1 VVVVTHE
8 GYRRRIDMR
17 GGAMARDDINAP
29 PHGSGLARPPAPDI
43 ARLGIAVVF
52 ISLSGPMIAA
62 TAAPALAIAF
72 WRCLI
77 GSGLTGVWV
86 GLRRRGS
93 LGALTK
99 REVRLTVLAGV
110 FLGLHFA
117 TWIPSLTLTTVAA
130 STALVATQ
138 PIWAALMAR
147 ATGVR
152 IDRRVWIGITISLT
166 GVIVLTGVDLSVD
179 PQHLI
184 GDALALVGAVFSAAY
199 VSVAERVRRTVDTS
213 TMTFVLYA
221 VSALTILPLT
231 FVFGQELAG
240 FDVQAWAL
248 ILGVT
253 LGAQLLGHSMMNRV
267 LSSTSA
273 TVVSL
278 AILFEMPG
286 ATIVAAIWLGQVPP
300 LALLPAAAL
309 ILIGLVVVIRAADAR
324 PTISESSPI

>member
-1 VVVVTHE
+1 MSD
-8 GYRRRIDMR
+8 GS
-17 GGAMARDDINAP
+17 AP
-29 PHGSGLARPPAPDI
+29 PSGLSRPPAPDVV
-43 ARLGIAVVF
+43 RLGVAVVF

-62 TAAPALAIAF
+62 TAAPVLAIAF

-77 GSGLTGVWV
+77 GSGITGVWV
-86 GLRRRGS
+86 IARRWSS
-93 LGALTK
+93 LGALTR
-99 REVRLTVLAGV
+99 REIRLTVIAGV

-117 TWIPSLTLTTVAA
+117 TWIPSLTLTTIAA

-138 PIWAALMAR
+138 PIWAALIAR

-152 IDRRVWIGITISLT
+152 ISSRVWIGIAIAFS

-179 PQHLI
+179 PAHLW

-199 VSVAERVRRTVDTS
+199 VSVAERVRKTVDTS

-221 VSALTILPLT
+221 VSAVTILPLV
-231 FVFGQELAG
+231 FIFGQQLVG
-240 FDVQAWAL
+240 FDAQAWAL
-248 ILGVT
+248 ILAVT
-253 LGAQLLGHSMMNRV
+253 LGAQLLGHSMMTRV

-286 ATIVAAIWLGQVPP
+286 ATLGAAIWLGKVPP
-300 LALLPAAAL
+300 LALLPPAAL
-309 ILIGLVVVIRAADAR
+309 ILAGLVIVIKAADRGPAAA
-324 PTISESSPI
+324 TVTETSPM

>member
-1 VVVVTHE
+1 MT
-8 GYRRRIDMR
+8 
-17 GGAMARDDINAP
+17 ATN
-29 PHGSGLARPPAPDI
+29 GLSRPPAPDV
-43 ARLGIAVVF
+43 ARLGVAVVF

-72 WRCLI
+72 WRCFL
-77 GSGLTGVWV
+77 GSGLTGIWV
-86 GLRRRGS
+86 GFRRRGS
-93 LGALTK
+93 LASLTS
-99 REVRLTVLAGV
+99 RELRLTALAGL

-138 PIWAALMAR
+138 PIWAALIAR

-152 IDRRVWIGITISLT
+152 VHRRVWVGITVSLT

-184 GDALALVGAVFSAAY
+184 GDALALIGAVFSAAY

-221 VSALTILPLT
+221 VSALTILPLA
-231 FVFGQELAG
+231 VIFGQELAG
-240 FDVQAWAL
+240 FSAQAWVL
-248 ILGVT
+248 ILAVT

-309 ILIGLVVVIRAADAR
+309 ILIGLVIVIRATDSRSGRDAM
-324 PTISESSPI
+324 PSETSPI

>member
-1 VVVVTHE
+1 MCGMSRE
-8 GYRRRIDMR
+8 GAGVMSD
-17 GGAMARDDINAP
+17 GSAP
-29 PHGSGLARPPAPDI
+29 PSGLSRPPAPDVV
-43 ARLGIAVVF
+43 RLGVAVLF
-52 ISLSGPMIAA
+52 ISLSGPMIVV
-62 TAAPALAIAF
+62 TAAPVLAIAF

-86 GLRRRGS
+86 IARRWSS
-93 LGALTK
+93 LGALTR
-99 REVRLTVLAGV
+99 RELRLTVIAGV

-117 TWIPSLTLTTVAA
+117 TWIPSLTLTTIAA

-138 PIWAALMAR
+138 PIWAALIAR

-152 IDRRVWIGITISLT
+152 ITSRVWIGIAIAFS
-166 GVIVLTGVDLSVD
+166 GVIVLTGVDLFVD
-179 PQHLI
+179 PAHLW

-199 VSVAERVRRTVDTS
+199 VSVAERVRKTVDTS

-221 VSALTILPLT
+221 VSAVTILPLV
-231 FVFGQELAG
+231 FIFGQQLVG
-240 FDVQAWAL
+240 FDAQAWAL
-248 ILGVT
+248 ILAVT
-253 LGAQLLGHSMMNRV
+253 LGAQLLGHSMMTRV

-286 ATIVAAIWLGQVPP
+286 ATLVAAIWLGQVPP

-309 ILIGLVVVIRAADAR
+309 ILAGLVIVIKAADRGPAAA
-324 PTISESSPI
+324 TVTETSPM

>member
-1 VVVVTHE
+1 MSD
-8 GYRRRIDMR
+8 GS
-17 GGAMARDDINAP
+17 AP
-29 PHGSGLARPPAPDI
+29 PSGLSRPPAPDVV
-43 ARLGIAVVF
+43 RLGVAVLF

-62 TAAPALAIAF
+62 TAAPVLAIAF

-86 GLRRRGS
+86 IARRWSS
-93 LGALTK
+93 LGALTR
-99 REVRLTVLAGV
+99 REIRLTVIAGV

-117 TWIPSLTLTTVAA
+117 TWIPSLTLTTIAA

-138 PIWAALMAR
+138 PIWAALIAR

-152 IDRRVWIGITISLT
+152 IASRVWIGIAIAFS

-179 PQHLI
+179 PAHLW

-199 VSVAERVRRTVDTS
+199 VSVAERVRKTVDTS

-221 VSALTILPLT
+221 VSAVTILPLV
-231 FVFGQELAG
+231 FIFGQQLVG
-240 FDVQAWAL
+240 FDAQAWAL
-248 ILGVT
+248 ILAVT
-253 LGAQLLGHSMMNRV
+253 LGAQLLGHSMMTRV

-286 ATIVAAIWLGQVPP
+286 ATLVAAIWLKQVPP
-300 LALLPAAAL
+300 LALLPAAAS
-309 ILIGLVVVIRAADAR
+309 ILAGLVIVIKAADRGPAAA
-324 PTISESSPI
+324 TVTETSPM

>member
-1 VVVVTHE
+1 MS
-8 GYRRRIDMR
+8 DSS
-17 GGAMARDDINAP
+17 AP
-29 PHGSGLARPPAPDI
+29 PSGLSRPPAPDVV
-43 ARLGIAVVF
+43 RLGVAVVF

-62 TAAPALAIAF
+62 TAAPVLAIAF

-77 GSGLTGVWV
+77 GSGITGVWV
-86 GLRRRGS
+86 IARRWSS
-93 LGALTK
+93 LGALTR
-99 REVRLTVLAGV
+99 REIRLTVIAGV

-117 TWIPSLTLTTVAA
+117 TWIPSLTLTTIAA

-138 PIWAALMAR
+138 PIWAALIAR

-152 IDRRVWIGITISLT
+152 ISSRVWIGIAIAFS

-179 PQHLI
+179 PAHLW

-199 VSVAERVRRTVDTS
+199 VSVAERVRKTVDTS

-221 VSALTILPLT
+221 VSALTILPLV
-231 FVFGQELAG
+231 FIFGQQLVG
-240 FDVQAWAL
+240 FDAQAWAL
-248 ILGVT
+248 ILAVT
-253 LGAQLLGHSMMNRV
+253 LGAQLLGHSMMTRV

-286 ATIVAAIWLGQVPP
+286 ATLVAAIWLGQVPP

-309 ILIGLVVVIRAADAR
+309 ILAGLVIVIKAADRGPAAA
-324 PTISESSPI
+324 TVTETSPM

>member
-1 VVVVTHE
+1 MSD
-8 GYRRRIDMR
+8 GS
-17 GGAMARDDINAP
+17 AP
-29 PHGSGLARPPAPDI
+29 PSGLSRPPAPDVL
-43 ARLGIAVVF
+43 RLGVAVLF
-52 ISLSGPMIAA
+52 ISLSGPMIAV
-62 TAAPALAIAF
+62 TAAPVLAIAF

-86 GLRRRGS
+86 IARRWSS
-93 LGALTK
+93 LGALTS
-99 REVRLTVLAGV
+99 RELRLTVIAGV

-117 TWIPSLTLTTVAA
+117 TWIPSLTLTTIAA

-138 PIWAALMAR
+138 PIWAALIAR

-152 IDRRVWIGITISLT
+152 ITSRVWIGIAIAFS
-166 GVIVLTGVDLSVD
+166 GVIVLTGVDLFVD
-179 PQHLI
+179 PAHLW

-199 VSVAERVRRTVDTS
+199 VSVAERVRKTVDTS

-221 VSALTILPLT
+221 VSAVTILPLV
-231 FVFGQELAG
+231 FIFGQQLVG
-240 FDVQAWAL
+240 FDAQAWAL
-248 ILGVT
+248 ILAVT
-253 LGAQLLGHSMMNRV
+253 LGAQLLGHSMMTRV

-286 ATIVAAIWLGQVPP
+286 ATLVAAIWLGQVPP

-309 ILIGLVVVIRAADAR
+309 ILAGLVIVIKAADRGPAAA
-324 PTISESSPI
+324 TVTETSPM

>member
-1 VVVVTHE
+1 MSD
-8 GYRRRIDMR
+8 GS
-17 GGAMARDDINAP
+17 AP
-29 PHGSGLARPPAPDI
+29 PSGLSRPPAPDVV
-43 ARLGIAVVF
+43 RLGVAVLF
-52 ISLSGPMIAA
+52 ISLSGPMIAV
-62 TAAPALAIAF
+62 TAAPVLAIAF

-86 GLRRRGS
+86 IARRWSS
-93 LGALTK
+93 LGALTR
-99 REVRLTVLAGV
+99 RELRLTVIAGV

-117 TWIPSLTLTTVAA
+117 TWIPSLTLTTIAA

-138 PIWAALMAR
+138 PIWAALIAR

-152 IDRRVWIGITISLT
+152 ITSRVWIGIAIAFS

-179 PQHLI
+179 PPHLW

-199 VSVAERVRRTVDTS
+199 VSVAERVRKTVDTS

-221 VSALTILPLT
+221 VSAVTILPLV
-231 FVFGQELAG
+231 FIFGQQLVG
-240 FDVQAWAL
+240 FDAQAWAL
-248 ILGVT
+248 ILAVT
-253 LGAQLLGHSMMNRV
+253 LGAQLLGHSMMTRV

-286 ATIVAAIWLGQVPP
+286 ATLVAAIWLGQVPP

-309 ILIGLVVVIRAADAR
+309 ILAGLVIVIKAADRGPAAA
-324 PTISESSPI
+324 TVTETSPM

>member
-1 VVVVTHE
+1 MSD
-8 GYRRRIDMR
+8 GS
-17 GGAMARDDINAP
+17 AP
-29 PHGSGLARPPAPDI
+29 PSGLSRPPAPDVV
-43 ARLGIAVVF
+43 RLGVAVVF

-62 TAAPALAIAF
+62 TAAPVLAIAF

-77 GSGLTGVWV
+77 GSGLTGMWV
-86 GLRRRGS
+86 IARRWSS
-93 LGALTK
+93 LGALTR
-99 REVRLTVLAGV
+99 REIRLTVIAGV

-117 TWIPSLTLTTVAA
+117 TWIPSLTLTTIAA

-138 PIWAALMAR
+138 PIWAALIAW

-152 IDRRVWIGITISLT
+152 IASRVWIGIAIAFS

-179 PQHLI
+179 PAHLW

-199 VSVAERVRRTVDTS
+199 VSVAERVRKTVDTS

-221 VSALTILPLT
+221 VSAVTILPL
-231 FVFGQELAG
+231 VLIFGQELVG
-240 FDVQAWAL
+240 FDAQAWAL
-248 ILGVT
+248 ILAVT
-253 LGAQLLGHSMMNRV
+253 LGAQLLGHSMMTRV

-286 ATIVAAIWLGQVPP
+286 ATLVAAIWLGQVPP
-300 LALLPAAAL
+300 LAVLPAAAL
-309 ILIGLVVVIRAADAR
+309 ILAGLVIVIKAADRGPAAA
-324 PTISESSPI
+324 TVTETSPM

>member
-1 VVVVTHE
+1 MNESERV
-8 GYRRRIDMR
+8 GA
-17 GGAMARDDINAP
+17 GGL
-29 PHGSGLARPPAPDI
+29 SRPPNVDL
-43 ARLGIAVVF
+43 ARLGIAVIF

-77 GSGLTGVWV
+77 GSGLTGLWV
-86 GLRRRGS
+86 GVRQRTQLASLNRR
-93 LGALTK
+93 
-99 REVRLTVLAGV
+99 EIRLTVIAGV

-117 TWIPSLTLTTVAA
+117 TWIPSLTMTTIAA

-138 PIWAALMAR
+138 PIWAAFIAR

-152 IDRRVWIGITISLT
+152 IERRVWVGITVAFS

-184 GDALALVGAVFSAAY
+184 GDALALVGAIFSAAY
-199 VSVAERVRRTVDTS
+199 VSVAERVRQSVDTS

-221 VSALTILPLT
+221 VSAVTILPLV
-231 FVFGQELAG
+231 FVFGEALVG
-240 FDVQAWAL
+240 FDAQAWLL
-248 ILGVT
+248 IIAVT

-309 ILIGLVVVIRAADAR
+309 ILIGLAIVIRAADRR
-324 PTISESSPI
+324 PGPATISETSPI

>member
-1 VVVVTHE
+1 MNN
-8 GYRRRIDMR
+8 D
-17 GGAMARDDINAP
+17 AAAP
-29 PHGSGLARPPAPDI
+29 PAAYGLARPSAPDF
-43 ARLGIAVVF
+43 ARLGIAVIF

-62 TAAPALAIAF
+62 TMAPALAIAF

-77 GSGLTGVWV
+77 GSGLTGLWV
-86 GLRRRGS
+86 GLRRRRS
-93 LGALTK
+93 LAALSK
-99 REVRLTVLAGV
+99 REIKLTALAGV

-117 TWIPSLTLTTVAA
+117 TWIPSLTFTTVAA

-138 PIWAALMAR
+138 PIWAALIAR

-152 IDRRVWIGITISLT
+152 IDRRIWIGITISLT

-179 PQHLI
+179 PRHLL
-184 GDALALVGAVFSAAY
+184 GDALALIGAVFSAAY

-221 VSALTILPLT
+221 VSALTILPLA
-231 FVFGQELAG
+231 FVFGQELVG
-240 FDVQAWAL
+240 FDAQAWAL
-248 ILGVT
+248 IIAVT
-253 LGAQLLGHSMMNRV
+253 LGAQLLGHSMMTRV

-286 ATIVAAIWLGQVPP
+286 ATIVAAIWLGQVPS

-309 ILIGLVVVIRAADAR
+309 ILIGLVVVIRAADRR
-324 PTISESSPI
+324 PTISETSPI

>member
-1 VVVVTHE
+1 MSDGSAT
-8 GYRRRIDMR
+8 
-17 GGAMARDDINAP
+17 P
-29 PHGSGLARPPAPDI
+29 SGLSRPPAPDVV
-43 ARLGIAVVF
+43 RLGVAVVF

-62 TAAPALAIAF
+62 TAAPVLAIAF

-77 GSGLTGVWV
+77 GSGITGVWV
-86 GLRRRGS
+86 IARRWSS
-93 LGALTK
+93 LGALTR
-99 REVRLTVLAGV
+99 REIRLTVIAGV

-117 TWIPSLTLTTVAA
+117 TWIPSLTLTTIAA

-138 PIWAALMAR
+138 PIWAALIAR

-152 IDRRVWIGITISLT
+152 ISSRVWIGIAIAFS

-179 PQHLI
+179 PAHLW

-199 VSVAERVRRTVDTS
+199 VSVAERVRKTVDTS

-221 VSALTILPLT
+221 VSAVTILPLV
-231 FVFGQELAG
+231 FIFGQQLVG
-240 FDVQAWAL
+240 FDAQAWAL
-248 ILGVT
+248 ILAVT
-253 LGAQLLGHSMMNRV
+253 LGAQLLGHSMMTRV

-286 ATIVAAIWLGQVPP
+286 ATLVAAIWLGQVPP

-309 ILIGLVVVIRAADAR
+309 ILAGLVIVIKAADRGPAAA
-324 PTISESSPI
+324 TVTETSPM

>member
-1 VVVVTHE
+1 MSD
-8 GYRRRIDMR
+8 GS
-17 GGAMARDDINAP
+17 AP
-29 PHGSGLARPPAPDI
+29 PSGLSRPPAPDVL
-43 ARLGIAVVF
+43 RLGVAVLF
-52 ISLSGPMIAA
+52 ISLSGPMIAV
-62 TAAPALAIAF
+62 TAAPVLAIAF

-86 GLRRRGS
+86 IARRWSS
-93 LGALTK
+93 LGALTS
-99 REVRLTVLAGV
+99 RELRLTVIAGV

-117 TWIPSLTLTTVAA
+117 TWIPSLTLTTIAA

-138 PIWAALMAR
+138 PIWAALIAR

-152 IDRRVWIGITISLT
+152 ITSRVWIGIAIAFS
-166 GVIVLTGVDLSVD
+166 GVIVLTGVDLFVD
-179 PQHLI
+179 PAHLW

-199 VSVAERVRRTVDTS
+199 VSVAERVRKTVDTS

-221 VSALTILPLT
+221 VSAVTILPLV
-231 FVFGQELAG
+231 FIFGQQLVG
-240 FDVQAWAL
+240 FDAQAWAL
-248 ILGVT
+248 ILAVT
-253 LGAQLLGHSMMNRV
+253 LGAQLLGHSMMTRV

-286 ATIVAAIWLGQVPP
+286 ATLVAALWLGQVPP

-309 ILIGLVVVIRAADAR
+309 ILAGLVIVIKAADRGPAAA
-324 PTISESSPI
+324 TVTETSPL

>member
-1 VVVVTHE
+1 MSD
-8 GYRRRIDMR
+8 GS
-17 GGAMARDDINAP
+17 AP
-29 PHGSGLARPPAPDI
+29 PSGLSRPPAPDVV
-43 ARLGIAVVF
+43 RLGVAVVF

-62 TAAPALAIAF
+62 TAAPVLAIAF

-77 GSGLTGVWV
+77 GSGITGVWV
-86 GLRRRGS
+86 IARRWSS
-93 LGALTK
+93 LGALTR
-99 REVRLTVLAGV
+99 REIRLTVIAGV

-117 TWIPSLTLTTVAA
+117 TWIPSLTLTTIAA

-138 PIWAALMAR
+138 PIWAALIAR
-147 ATGVR
+147 ATGVQ
-152 IDRRVWIGITISLT
+152 ISSRVWIGIAIAFS

-179 PQHLI
+179 PAHLW

-199 VSVAERVRRTVDTS
+199 VSVAERVRKTVDTS

-221 VSALTILPLT
+221 VSAVTIFPLV
-231 FVFGQELAG
+231 FIFGQQLVG
-240 FDVQAWAL
+240 FDAQAWAL
-248 ILGVT
+248 ILAVT
-253 LGAQLLGHSMMNRV
+253 LGAQLLGHSMMTRV

-286 ATIVAAIWLGQVPP
+286 ATLVAAIWLGQVPP

-309 ILIGLVVVIRAADAR
+309 ILAGLVIVIKAADRGPAAA
-324 PTISESSPI
+324 TVTETSPM

>member
-1 VVVVTHE
+1 MSD
-8 GYRRRIDMR
+8 GS
-17 GGAMARDDINAP
+17 AP
-29 PHGSGLARPPAPDI
+29 PSGLSRPPAPDVV
-43 ARLGIAVVF
+43 RLGFAVVF

-62 TAAPALAIAF
+62 TAAPVLAIAF

-77 GSGLTGVWV
+77 GSGITGVWV
-86 GLRRRGS
+86 IARRWGS
-93 LGALTK
+93 LGALTR
-99 REVRLTVLAGV
+99 REIRLTVIAGV

-117 TWIPSLTLTTVAA
+117 TWIPSLTLTTIAA

-138 PIWAALMAR
+138 PIWAALIAR

-152 IDRRVWIGITISLT
+152 ISSRVWIGIAIAFS

-179 PQHLI
+179 PAHLW

-199 VSVAERVRRTVDTS
+199 VSVAERVRKTVDTS

-221 VSALTILPLT
+221 VSAVTILPLV
-231 FVFGQELAG
+231 FIFGQQLVG
-240 FDVQAWAL
+240 FDAQAWAL
-248 ILGVT
+248 ILAVT
-253 LGAQLLGHSMMNRV
+253 LGAQLLGHSMMTRV
-267 LSSTSA
+267 LSSTSG

-286 ATIVAAIWLGQVPP
+286 ATLVAAIWLGQVPP

-309 ILIGLVVVIRAADAR
+309 ILAGLVIVIKAADRGPAAA
-324 PTISESSPI
+324 TVTETSPM

>member
-1 VVVVTHE
+1 MSD
-8 GYRRRIDMR
+8 GS
-17 GGAMARDDINAP
+17 AP
-29 PHGSGLARPPAPDI
+29 PSGLSRPPAPDVL
-43 ARLGIAVVF
+43 RLGVAVLF
-52 ISLSGPMIAA
+52 ISLSGPMIVV
-62 TAAPALAIAF
+62 TAAPVLAIAF

-86 GLRRRGS
+86 IARRWSS
-93 LGALTK
+93 LGALTS
-99 REVRLTVLAGV
+99 RELRLTVIAGV

-117 TWIPSLTLTTVAA
+117 TWIPSLTLTTIAA

-138 PIWAALMAR
+138 PIWAALIAR

-152 IDRRVWIGITISLT
+152 ITSRVWIGIAIAFS
-166 GVIVLTGVDLSVD
+166 GVIVLTGVDLFVD
-179 PQHLI
+179 PAHLW

-199 VSVAERVRRTVDTS
+199 VSVAERVRKTVDTS

-221 VSALTILPLT
+221 VSAVTILPLV
-231 FVFGQELAG
+231 FIFGQQLVG
-240 FDVQAWAL
+240 FDAQAWAL
-248 ILGVT
+248 ILAVT
-253 LGAQLLGHSMMNRV
+253 LGAQLLGHSMMTRV

-286 ATIVAAIWLGQVPP
+286 ATLVAAIWLGQVPP

-309 ILIGLVVVIRAADAR
+309 ILAGLVIVIKAADRGPAAA
-324 PTISESSPI
+324 TVTETSPM

>member
-1 VVVVTHE
+1 MSD
-8 GYRRRIDMR
+8 GS
-17 GGAMARDDINAP
+17 AP
-29 PHGSGLARPPAPDI
+29 PSGLSRPPAPDVV
-43 ARLGIAVVF
+43 RLGVAVVF

-62 TAAPALAIAF
+62 TAAPVLAIAF

-77 GSGLTGVWV
+77 GSGITGVWV
-86 GLRRRGS
+86 IARRWSS
-93 LGALTK
+93 LGALTR
-99 REVRLTVLAGV
+99 REIRLTVIAGV

-117 TWIPSLTLTTVAA
+117 TWIPSLTLTTIAA

-138 PIWAALMAR
+138 PIWAALIAR
-147 ATGVR
+147 AMGVR
-152 IDRRVWIGITISLT
+152 ISSRVWIGIAIAFS

-179 PQHLI
+179 PAHLW

-199 VSVAERVRRTVDTS
+199 VSVAERVRKTVDTS

-221 VSALTILPLT
+221 VSALTILPLV
-231 FVFGQELAG
+231 FIFGQQLVG
-240 FDVQAWAL
+240 FDAQAWAL
-248 ILGVT
+248 ILAVT
-253 LGAQLLGHSMMNRV
+253 LGAQLLGHSMMTRV

-286 ATIVAAIWLGQVPP
+286 ATLVAAIWLGQVPP

-309 ILIGLVVVIRAADAR
+309 ILAGLAIVIKAADRGPAAA
-324 PTISESSPI
+324 TVTETSPM

>member
-1 VVVVTHE
+1 MSD
-8 GYRRRIDMR
+8 GS
-17 GGAMARDDINAP
+17 AP
-29 PHGSGLARPPAPDI
+29 PSGLSRPPAPDVV
-43 ARLGIAVVF
+43 RLGVAVLF
-52 ISLSGPMIAA
+52 ISLSGPMIAV
-62 TAAPALAIAF
+62 TAAPVLAIAF

-86 GLRRRGS
+86 IARRWSS
-93 LGALTK
+93 LGALTR
-99 REVRLTVLAGV
+99 RELRLTVIAGV

-117 TWIPSLTLTTVAA
+117 TWIPSLTLTTIAA

-138 PIWAALMAR
+138 PIWAALIAR

-152 IDRRVWIGITISLT
+152 IASRVWIGIAIAFS

-179 PQHLI
+179 PAHLW

-199 VSVAERVRRTVDTS
+199 VSVAERVRKTVDTS

-221 VSALTILPLT
+221 VSAVTILPL
-231 FVFGQELAG
+231 VLIFGQELVG
-240 FDVQAWAL
+240 FDAQAWAL
-248 ILGVT
+248 ILAVT
-253 LGAQLLGHSMMNRV
+253 LGAQLLGHSMMTRV

-286 ATIVAAIWLGQVPP
+286 ATLVAAIWLGQVPP
-300 LALLPAAAL
+300 LAVLPAAAL
-309 ILIGLVVVIRAADAR
+309 ILAGLVIVIKAADRGPAAA
-324 PTISESSPI
+324 TVTETSPM

>member
-1 VVVVTHE
+1 MSD
-8 GYRRRIDMR
+8 GS
-17 GGAMARDDINAP
+17 AP
-29 PHGSGLARPPAPDI
+29 PSGLSRPPAPDVV
-43 ARLGIAVVF
+43 RLGVAVVF

-62 TAAPALAIAF
+62 TAAPVLAIAF

-77 GSGLTGVWV
+77 GSGITGVWV
-86 GLRRRGS
+86 IARRWSS
-93 LGALTK
+93 LGALTR
-99 REVRLTVLAGV
+99 REIRLTVIAGV

-117 TWIPSLTLTTVAA
+117 TWIPSLTLTTIAA

-138 PIWAALMAR
+138 PIWAALIAR

-152 IDRRVWIGITISLT
+152 ISSRVWIGIAIAFS

-179 PQHLI
+179 PAHLW

-199 VSVAERVRRTVDTS
+199 VSVAERVRKTVDTS

-221 VSALTILPLT
+221 VSALTILPLV
-231 FVFGQELAG
+231 FIFGQQLVG
-240 FDVQAWAL
+240 FDAQAWAL
-248 ILGVT
+248 ILAVT
-253 LGAQLLGHSMMNRV
+253 LGAQLLGHSMMTRV

-286 ATIVAAIWLGQVPP
+286 ATLVAAIWLGQVPP

-309 ILIGLVVVIRAADAR
+309 ILAGLAIVIKAADRGPAAA
-324 PTISESSPI
+324 TVTETSPM

>member
-1 VVVVTHE
+1 
-8 GYRRRIDMR
+8 
-17 GGAMARDDINAP
+17 MAKREPSPPPAP
-29 PHGSGLARPPAPDI
+29 TGLVRPPAPDI
-43 ARLGIAVVF
+43 ARLGIAVIF
-52 ISLSGPMIAA
+52 ISLSGPMIAV

-77 GSGLTGVWV
+77 GSGLTGMWV
-86 GLRRRGS
+86 GLRRRRA
-93 LGALTK
+93 LAALTK
-99 REVRLTVLAGV
+99 RELKLTALAGV

-138 PIWAALMAR
+138 PIWAALIAR

-166 GVIVLTGVDLSVD
+166 GVLVLTGVDLSVD
-179 PQHLI
+179 PQHLL

-221 VSALTILPLT
+221 VSALTILPLA
-231 FVFGQELAG
+231 FVFGQELIG
-240 FDVQAWAL
+240 FDAQAWAL
-248 ILGVT
+248 IIAVT
-253 LGAQLLGHSMMNRV
+253 LGAQLLGHSMMSRV

-300 LALLPAAAL
+300 LGLLPAAAL
-309 ILIGLVVVIRAADAR
+309 ILIGLVVVIRAADKR
-324 PTISESSPI
+324 PTISETSPI

>member
-1 VVVVTHE
+1 MSD
-8 GYRRRIDMR
+8 GS
-17 GGAMARDDINAP
+17 AP
-29 PHGSGLARPPAPDI
+29 PSGLSRPPAPDVV
-43 ARLGIAVVF
+43 RLGVAVVF

-62 TAAPALAIAF
+62 TAAPVLAIAF

-77 GSGLTGVWV
+77 GSGLTGMWV
-86 GLRRRGS
+86 IARRWSS
-93 LGALTK
+93 LGALTR
-99 REVRLTVLAGV
+99 REIRLTVIAGV

-117 TWIPSLTLTTVAA
+117 TWIPSLTLTTIAA

-138 PIWAALMAR
+138 PIWAALIAW

-152 IDRRVWIGITISLT
+152 ITSRVWIGIAIAFS

-179 PQHLI
+179 PAHLW

-199 VSVAERVRRTVDTS
+199 VSVAERVRKTVDTS

-221 VSALTILPLT
+221 VSAVTILPLV
-231 FVFGQELAG
+231 FIFGQQLVG
-240 FDVQAWAL
+240 FDAQAWAL
-248 ILGVT
+248 ILAVT
-253 LGAQLLGHSMMNRV
+253 LGAQLLGHSMMTRV

-286 ATIVAAIWLGQVPP
+286 ATLVAAIWLGQVPP

-309 ILIGLVVVIRAADAR
+309 ILAGLVIVIKAADRGPAAA
-324 PTISESSPI
+324 TVTETSPM

>member
-1 VVVVTHE
+1 MS
-8 GYRRRIDMR
+8 DSS
-17 GGAMARDDINAP
+17 AP
-29 PHGSGLARPPAPDI
+29 PSGLSRPPAPDVV
-43 ARLGIAVVF
+43 RLGVAVVF

-62 TAAPALAIAF
+62 TAAPVLAIAF
-72 WRCLI
+72 WRCFI
-77 GSGLTGVWV
+77 GSGITGVWV
-86 GLRRRGS
+86 IARRWSS
-93 LGALTK
+93 LGALTR
-99 REVRLTVLAGV
+99 REIRLTVIAGV

-117 TWIPSLTLTTVAA
+117 TWIPSLTLTTIAA

-138 PIWAALMAR
+138 PIWAALIAR

-152 IDRRVWIGITISLT
+152 ISSRVWIGIAIAFS

-179 PQHLI
+179 PAHLW

-199 VSVAERVRRTVDTS
+199 VSVAERVRKTVDTS

-221 VSALTILPLT
+221 VSALTILPLV
-231 FVFGQELAG
+231 FIFGQQLVG
-240 FDVQAWAL
+240 FDAQAWAL
-248 ILGVT
+248 ILAVT
-253 LGAQLLGHSMMNRV
+253 LGAQLLGHSMMTRV

-286 ATIVAAIWLGQVPP
+286 ATLVAAIWLGQVPP

-309 ILIGLVVVIRAADAR
+309 ILAGLVIVIKAADRGPAAA
-324 PTISESSPI
+324 TVTETSPM

>member
-1 VVVVTHE
+1 MSD
-8 GYRRRIDMR
+8 GS
-17 GGAMARDDINAP
+17 AP
-29 PHGSGLARPPAPDI
+29 PSGLSRPPAPDVV
-43 ARLGIAVVF
+43 RLGVAVVF

-62 TAAPALAIAF
+62 TAAPVLAIAF

-77 GSGLTGVWV
+77 GSGITGVWV
-86 GLRRRGS
+86 IARRWSS
-93 LGALTK
+93 LGALTR
-99 REVRLTVLAGV
+99 REIRLTVIAGV

-117 TWIPSLTLTTVAA
+117 TWIPSLTLTTIAA

-138 PIWAALMAR
+138 PIWAALIAR

-152 IDRRVWIGITISLT
+152 ISSRVWIGIAIAFS

-179 PQHLI
+179 PAHLW

-199 VSVAERVRRTVDTS
+199 VSVAERVRKTVDTS
-213 TMTFVLYA
+213 TMTFILYA
-221 VSALTILPLT
+221 VSAVTILPLV
-231 FVFGQELAG
+231 FIFGQQLVG
-240 FDVQAWAL
+240 FDAQAWAL
-248 ILGVT
+248 ILAVT
-253 LGAQLLGHSMMNRV
+253 LGAQLLGHSMMTRV

-286 ATIVAAIWLGQVPP
+286 ATLVAAIWLGQVPP

-309 ILIGLVVVIRAADAR
+309 ILAGLVFVIKAADRGPAAATVTETS
-324 PTISESSPI
+324 PT

>member
-1 VVVVTHE
+1 MSD
-8 GYRRRIDMR
+8 GS
-17 GGAMARDDINAP
+17 AP
-29 PHGSGLARPPAPDI
+29 TSGLSRPPAPDVV
-43 ARLGIAVVF
+43 RLGVAVVF

-62 TAAPALAIAF
+62 TAAPVLAIAF

-77 GSGLTGVWV
+77 GSGITGVWV
-86 GLRRRGS
+86 IARRWSS
-93 LGALTK
+93 LGALTR
-99 REVRLTVLAGV
+99 REIRLTVIAGV

-117 TWIPSLTLTTVAA
+117 TWIPSLTLTTIAA

-138 PIWAALMAR
+138 PIWAALIAR

-152 IDRRVWIGITISLT
+152 ISSRVWIGIAIAFS

-179 PQHLI
+179 PAHLW

-199 VSVAERVRRTVDTS
+199 VSVAERVRKTVDTS

-221 VSALTILPLT
+221 VSAVTILPLV
-231 FVFGQELAG
+231 FIFGQQLVG
-240 FDVQAWAL
+240 FDAQAWAL
-248 ILGVT
+248 ILAVT
-253 LGAQLLGHSMMNRV
+253 LGAQLLGHSMMTRV

-286 ATIVAAIWLGQVPP
+286 ATLVAAIWLGQVPP
-300 LALLPAAAL
+300 LALLPAATL
-309 ILIGLVVVIRAADAR
+309 ILAGLVIVIKAADRGPAAA
-324 PTISESSPI
+324 TVTETSPM

>member
-1 VVVVTHE
+1 MSD
-8 GYRRRIDMR
+8 GS
-17 GGAMARDDINAP
+17 AP
-29 PHGSGLARPPAPDI
+29 PSGLSRPPAPDVV
-43 ARLGIAVVF
+43 RLGVAVVF

-62 TAAPALAIAF
+62 TTAPVLAIAF

-77 GSGLTGVWV
+77 GSGITGVWV
-86 GLRRRGS
+86 IARRWSS
-93 LGALTK
+93 LGALTR
-99 REVRLTVLAGV
+99 REIRLTVIAGV

-117 TWIPSLTLTTVAA
+117 TWIPSLTLTTIAA

-138 PIWAALMAR
+138 PIWAALIAR
-147 ATGVR
+147 ATGVQ
-152 IDRRVWIGITISLT
+152 IYSRVWIGIAIAFS

-179 PQHLI
+179 PAHLW

-199 VSVAERVRRTVDTS
+199 VSVAERVRKTVDTS

-221 VSALTILPLT
+221 VSAVTILPLV
-231 FVFGQELAG
+231 FIFGQQLVG
-240 FDVQAWAL
+240 FDAQAWAL
-248 ILGVT
+248 ILAVT
-253 LGAQLLGHSMMNRV
+253 LGAQLLGHSMMTRV

-286 ATIVAAIWLGQVPP
+286 ATLVAAIWLGQVPP

-309 ILIGLVVVIRAADAR
+309 ILAGLVIVIKAADRGPAAA
-324 PTISESSPI
+324 TVTETSPM

>member
-1 VVVVTHE
+1 MSSKNGPTT
-8 GYRRRIDMR
+8 D
-17 GGAMARDDINAP
+17 
-29 PHGSGLARPPAPDI
+29 GLTRPPTPDL
-43 ARLGIAVVF
+43 ARLGVAVVF

-72 WRCLI
+72 WRCLL
-77 GSGLTGVWV
+77 GSGLTGIWV

-93 LGALTK
+93 VGSLTS
-99 REVRLTVLAGV
+99 RELRLTALAGL

-138 PIWAALMAR
+138 PIWAALIAH

-152 IDRRVWIGITISLT
+152 IHRRVWIGITVSLT

-199 VSVAERVRRTVDTS
+199 VSVAERVRKTVDTS

-221 VSALTILPLT
+221 VSALTILPLAL
-231 FVFGQELAG
+231 VFRQELAG
-240 FDVQAWAL
+240 FDAQAWAL

-267 LSSTSA
+267 LSTTSA

-286 ATIVAAIWLGQVPP
+286 ATIVAAIWLGQIPP
-300 LALLPAAAL
+300 LGLLPAAAL
-309 ILIGLVVVIRAADAR
+309 ILIGLVIVIRATESRGGRDAM
-324 PTISESSPI
+324 PSETSPI

>member
-1 VVVVTHE
+1 MSD
-8 GYRRRIDMR
+8 GS
-17 GGAMARDDINAP
+17 AP
-29 PHGSGLARPPAPDI
+29 PSGLSRPPAPDVV
-43 ARLGIAVVF
+43 RLGVAIVF

-62 TAAPALAIAF
+62 TAAPVLAIAF

-77 GSGLTGVWV
+77 GSGITGVWV
-86 GLRRRGS
+86 MARRWSS
-93 LGALTK
+93 LGALTR
-99 REVRLTVLAGV
+99 REIRLTVIAGV

-117 TWIPSLTLTTVAA
+117 TWIPSLTLTTIAA

-138 PIWAALMAR
+138 PIWAALIAR

-152 IDRRVWIGITISLT
+152 ISSRVWIGIAIAFS

-179 PQHLI
+179 PAHLW

-199 VSVAERVRRTVDTS
+199 VSVAERVRKTVDTS

-221 VSALTILPLT
+221 VSALTILPLV
-231 FVFGQELAG
+231 FIFGQQLVG
-240 FDVQAWAL
+240 FDAQAWAL
-248 ILGVT
+248 ILAVT
-253 LGAQLLGHSMMNRV
+253 LGAQLLGHSMMTRV

-286 ATIVAAIWLGQVPP
+286 ATLVAAIWLGQVPP

-309 ILIGLVVVIRAADAR
+309 ILVGLVIVIKAADRGPAAA
-324 PTISESSPI
+324 TVTETSPM

>member
-1 VVVVTHE
+1 MSD
-8 GYRRRIDMR
+8 GP
-17 GGAMARDDINAP
+17 AP
-29 PHGSGLARPPAPDI
+29 PSGLSRPPAPDVV
-43 ARLGIAVVF
+43 RLGVAVVF

-62 TAAPALAIAF
+62 TAAPVLAIAF

-77 GSGLTGVWV
+77 GSGITGVWV
-86 GLRRRGS
+86 MARRWSS
-93 LGALTK
+93 LGALTR
-99 REVRLTVLAGV
+99 REIRLTVIAGV

-117 TWIPSLTLTTVAA
+117 TWIPSLTLTTIAA

-138 PIWAALMAR
+138 PIWAALIAR
-147 ATGVR
+147 AMGVR
-152 IDRRVWIGITISLT
+152 ISSRVWIGIAIAFS

-179 PQHLI
+179 PAHLW

-199 VSVAERVRRTVDTS
+199 VSVAERVRKTVDTS

-221 VSALTILPLT
+221 VSALTILPLV
-231 FVFGQELAG
+231 FVFGQQLVG
-240 FDVQAWAL
+240 FDAQAWAL
-248 ILGVT
+248 ILAVT
-253 LGAQLLGHSMMNRV
+253 LGAQLLGHSMMTRV

-286 ATIVAAIWLGQVPP
+286 ATLVAAIWLGQVPP

-309 ILIGLVVVIRAADAR
+309 ILAGLVIVIKAADRGPAAA
-324 PTISESSPI
+324 TVTETSPM